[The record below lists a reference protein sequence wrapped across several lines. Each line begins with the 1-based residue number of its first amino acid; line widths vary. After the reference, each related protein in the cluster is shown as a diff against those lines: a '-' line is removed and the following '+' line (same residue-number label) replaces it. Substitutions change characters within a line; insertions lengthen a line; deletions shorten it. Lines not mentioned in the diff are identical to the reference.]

1 MMAKRLNI
9 EASIYD
15 FNSAR
20 TSEIRN
26 MNTSRKPV
34 QLLKA
39 KLGFRHVPQLVQKQ
53 NLHMQIC

>member
-9 EASIYD
+9 EAG
-15 FNSAR
+15 

-26 MNTSRKPV
+26 INTSRKPV
-34 QLLKA
+34 QLLEA